1 MQVKWL
7 KGDKII
13 KPSKYFQ
20 MSRQADTN
28 TLRVSE
34 VFPEDEGEYKCIVSN
49 EAGTAEVRAPLKVLG
64 TFSLFFMKCFLVIR
78 VESSFFA
85 IHCISAPESTDAL
98 PVLSPMKNVTVEE
111 GAPATFSTQVTAK
124 QKPTIQWYR

>member
-1 MQVKWL
+1 MDMVTVLCLLTALQVKWL

-28 TLRVSE
+28 TLRISE
-34 VFPEDEGEYKCIVSN
+34 VFPEDEGEYKCVVSN

-64 TFSLFFMKCFLVIR
+64 TFFHPFLYSKRSV
-78 VESSFFA
+78 
-85 IHCISAPESTDAL
+85 
-98 PVLSPMKNVTVEE
+98 PVL
-111 GAPATFSTQVTAK
+111 
-124 QKPTIQWYR
+124 